1 MDVLS
6 GSPLFSECLYA
17 DNSVLVGGDI
27 DALDEWSAV
36 PSTAACIDLCRERE
50 GCKYWTITK
59 GGADSRC
66 QLKAWRGVLEKREG
80 YISGSLPSACCE
92 YDITLYALGSSI
104 NDVCRGI
111 TQIQSKG
118 REVA

>member
-1 MDVLS
+1 M
-6 GSPLFSECLYA
+6 
-17 DNSVLVGGDI
+17 GGDI
-27 DALDEWSAV
+27 DALDEWTAV
-36 PSTAACIDLCRERE
+36 TSTAACIDLCRERE

-92 YDITLYALGSSI
+92 YDFYEYT
-104 NDVCRGI
+104 VCLNI
-111 TQIQSKG
+111 ILFLWCNILLIYLLLIQSTPLQLRRHEIRQRMKMK
-118 REVA
+118 AT